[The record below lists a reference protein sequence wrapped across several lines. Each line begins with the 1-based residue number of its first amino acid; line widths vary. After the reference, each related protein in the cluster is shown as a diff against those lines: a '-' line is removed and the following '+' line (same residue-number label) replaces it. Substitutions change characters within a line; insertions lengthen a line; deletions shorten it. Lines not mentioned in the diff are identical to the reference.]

1 MAQQT
6 LSDVQDN
13 FYRSAISAGI
23 AVGITALIGFV
34 CFTIFGAGI
43 ETTMHWLVVLGLVAG
58 GMTFTGVA
66 WGVSAGQRK
75 GGSVPARG

>member
-1 MAQQT
+1 MAQQAQ
-6 LSDVQDN
+6 SDVQDN

-23 AVGITALIGFV
+23 AVGITALIGFI

-43 ETTMHWLVVLGLVAG
+43 EATMHWLVVLCLVAG
-58 GMTFTGVA
+58 GITFTGVT
-66 WGVSAGQRK
+66 WGVSAGQWK